1 MNKAIHVLNE
11 AALKELAA
19 QLARSL
25 LSHDIKTIII
35 FLKGDLGA
43 GKTTFAKGFLQA
55 MGFEGLVKSPTYTLV
70 ESYEVQGQ
78 TIYHMDWYRLQ
89 DEMALDEMGI
99 LAHLQEEAIILIE
112 WPLEKGFQIPK
123 PDWRIEIIT
132 EPLGRNVLIHAM
144 SEKGYA
150 ALPQMDF

>member
-1 MNKAIHVLNE
+1 MNKAIYVENELVL
-11 AALKELAA
+11 KKVAA
-19 QLARSL
+19 QLAKSL
-25 LSHDIKTIII
+25 MAHDVQTMII

-55 MGFEGLVKSPTYTLV
+55 IGFEGLVKSPTYTLV
-70 ESYEVQGQ
+70 ESYEVSNKV
-78 TIYHMDWYRLQ
+78 IYHMDWYRLQ

-112 WPLEKGFQIPK
+112 WPLDQSIQIPQ
-123 PDWRIEIIT
+123 PDWCIEIIT
-132 EPLGRNVLIHAM
+132 EPFGRNVLIHAM

-150 ALPQMDF
+150 TLPQMDF